1 MAETGTGGYREVIEW
16 VQNQIASGAFREGD
30 RMPTEKALAEQF
42 GLSRQ
47 TIRHATGTLV
57 EQKVLTRIQGSG
69 TYVGCIGKPRRTKRT
84 MRIAVISTFYES
96 YIFPPILK
104 GIERTLSDAGYA
116 MQVSFTDNQA
126 LYQKIADRRIPI
138 LFFHAS
144 YPDLPFPCVRMDDI
158 SMGREAVRILKEAGH
173 TRIGGIF
180 KSDDRQGKLRY
191 QGFLQAMA
199 EEGFSTGGEEI
210 VWIDTP
216 ETKDL
221 SPIGAYVLERWKN
234 VTAAVCYN
242 DEVAIQLVDI
252 AERQGILIPEDLSL
266 VGMDDANLAPVC
278 RVPLTT
284 LRHPKEALGRK
295 AAENLLQMIEN
306 AAFDGN
312 YLFPAEPVLRAS
324 VGKPGK

>member
-116 MQVSFTDNQA
+116 MQVSFTDNQVA
-126 LYQKIADRRIPI
+126 RERQI
-138 LFFHAS
+138 L
-144 YPDLPFPCVRMDDI
+144 
-158 SMGREAVRILKEAGH
+158 EQILSG
-173 TRIGGIF
+173 
-180 KSDDRQGKLRY
+180 
-191 QGFLQAMA
+191 
-199 EEGFSTGGEEI
+199 
-210 VWIDTP
+210 
-216 ETKDL
+216 
-221 SPIGAYVLERWKN
+221 
-234 VTAAVCYN
+234 
-242 DEVAIQLVDI
+242 DEV
-252 AERQGILIPEDLSL
+252 
-266 VGMDDANLAPVC
+266 
-278 RVPLTT
+278 
-284 LRHPKEALGRK
+284 
-295 AAENLLQMIEN
+295 
-306 AAFDGN
+306 DG
-312 YLFPAEPVLRAS
+312 LFPSPACGWTTSPWGERRCGS
-324 VGKPGK
+324 